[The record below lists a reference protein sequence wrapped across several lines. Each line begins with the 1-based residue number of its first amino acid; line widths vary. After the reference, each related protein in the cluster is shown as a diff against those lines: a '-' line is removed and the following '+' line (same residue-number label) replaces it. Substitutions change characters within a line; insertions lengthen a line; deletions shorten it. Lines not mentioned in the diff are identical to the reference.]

1 MSVPLTETSQIIPL
15 KIASAFRINYNLT
28 GASMTIFRK
37 FALYPVTDDND
48 ETDSFRLQVN
58 KKFFRKARFFLL
70 F

>member
-1 MSVPLTETSQIIPL
+1 VPIIMSVPLTETSQIIPL

-48 ETDSFRLQVN
+48 ETDSFRLQVY
-58 KKFFRKARFFLL
+58 KI
-70 F
+70 